1 MRFAGTRMEG
11 FLNKDRPEYGDLAQK
26 GSSLLSKE
34 SSAATDLMG
43 QTASTGIS
51 AAGAVEASS
60 ITGAAQQALAEAQG
74 NAAVMSGIGNI
85 ASSAIGAFGGGGGGG
100 SFSTPSVTSTISA
113 DSGTW
118 NSMSNA
124 VNNSPF
130 KYWS

>member
-34 SSAATDLMG
+34 SAAATDLMG
-43 QTASTGIS
+43 QTASTGIA

-74 NAAVMSGIGNI
+74 NAAMMSSIGNI
-85 ASSAIGAFGGGGGGG
+85 ASSAISAIPRGGGGTNFSSPTWSKAQTEAN
-100 SFSTPSVTSTISA
+100 SFF
-113 DSGTW
+113 SGA
-118 NSMSNA
+118 MQ
-124 VNNSPF
+124 
-130 KYWS
+130 

>member
-1 MRFAGTRMEG
+1 
-11 FLNKDRPEYGDLAQK
+11 
-26 GSSLLSKE
+26 
-34 SSAATDLMG
+34 MG

-100 SFSTPSVTSTISA
+100 GTSLHRL
-113 DSGTW
+113 
-118 NSMSNA
+118 
-124 VNNSPF
+124 
-130 KYWS
+130 